1 MGAPIHTVAGK
12 RILITGAAMGMGKI
26 YARLAVDEGAAA
38 VVLWDINQAALEA
51 TVTEL
56 KSKGGKVHSYIV
68 DVSSREAIEQA
79 AAKVTQDVGAIDILF
94 NNAGIVRG
102 KYFWEHDNVRD
113 TWLTMAINALAPM
126 YITHAFLPAMIEKKG
141 SECRI
146 VNIASAAGLV
156 SNPRMSVYCASKWA
170 ATGWSDSVRL
180 ELQQAGHDHV
190 KVLTV
195 NPTYIATGMFE
206 GAKGMLFTP
215 ILTPEYVTDKV
226 WQAMKRGAPRLILP
240 WTVYLSNALKGLL
253 PIRLFDWVADHIFG
267 VYKTMDDFKGRDA
280 K

>member
-79 AAKVTQDVGAIDILF
+79 AAKVTQDVGTIDILF

-102 KYFWEHDNVRD
+102 KFFWEHDNVKD

-126 YITHAFLPAMIEKKG
+126 YITRAFLPAMIEKKG

-156 SNPRMSVYCASKWA
+156 SNPRMSVYCGSKWA

-180 ELQQAGHDHV
+180 ELQQAGHEHV

-226 WQAMKRGAPRLILP
+226 WRAMKRGAPRLILP